1 MSALAVREL
10 MLHPTAEA
18 EAIPR
23 PEYPQPQFQ
32 REQWLNLNGY
42 WEFEFDDE
50 NVGLED
56 NWANGGR
63 DFSQMILV
71 PFCFESPKSGIGDSS
86 FHPYIWYRRRFLVPE
101 GWDSGRVLLNFGA
114 VDYRATVWVN
124 GRLCGEH
131 EGGHTPFKFD
141 VTTFLRPGPNSITV
155 RVEDPPQDRYI
166 PRGKQHWKDQP
177 ESIFYTRT
185 TGIWQTVWLEAV
197 GKSYLEKVR
206 IDTTIDGA
214 VTFDAKI
221 GKSGSDLQLYATISF
236 DGQVLATAM
245 SRVEGSQATGAA
257 FIRDPHWWSP
267 RDPALYDV
275 TFELT
280 RGNRV
285 VDRVHSYFGFRQVS
299 TQDGKVL
306 LNGEPIFLKMVLD
319 QGYWPESTIT
329 PPSDEAIRY
338 DIEIAK
344 AMGFNGVRKHQKIED
359 PRFLYWADKMGLL
372 VSAEMANAYMFDGE
386 SVSRLTREWIDA
398 IGRDYNHPSIIIWV
412 PLNESWGVPNVRDV
426 RQQAHMKAM
435 YMLTKSLD
443 STRLVID
450 NDGWEHTNCTDLFAI
465 HDYSRT
471 GDVFYER
478 FQPVQEGKI
487 PVPFQGKMF
496 LAPGFDYNGAP
507 IFLSEFGGISY
518 VPKGTEVPE
527 NSWGYEGMEHSEA
540 DTLDRMRGL
549 YEAVAKLPKIIGI
562 CYTQLTDV
570 EQEVNGLLTYDRRP
584 KFDPHAIQ
592 TINHLLR

>member
-1 MSALAVREL
+1 MSALAIQEL
-10 MLHPTAEA
+10 PLRSRHLE

-32 REQWLNLNGY
+32 REEWLNLNGS
-42 WEFEFDDE
+42 WEFEFDDDNIGIE
-50 NVGLED
+50 NY
-56 NWANGGR
+56 WANGAK
-63 DFSQMILV
+63 DFSQSILV
-71 PFCFESPKSGIGDSS
+71 PFCFESPRSGIADPG
-86 FHPYIWYRRRFLVPE
+86 FHPYVWYRRVFLLPDE
-101 GWDSGRVLLNFGA
+101 WKGRRILLHFGA
-114 VDYRATVWVN
+114 VDYRATVWAN

-141 VTTFLRPGPNSITV
+141 VTPFVHPGPNHIIV

-166 PRGKQHWKDQP
+166 PRGKQHWCQNS

-185 TGIWQTVWLEAV
+185 TGIWQTVWIEPA
-197 GKSYLEKVR
+197 GESYLDKVR
-206 IDTTIDGA
+206 IDTTIDGG

-221 GKSGSDLQLYATISF
+221 GKGAPDLHLHATISF
-236 DGQVLATAM
+236 EGQVIATAM
-245 SRVEGSQATGAA
+245 SRVEGSQATAAA

-267 RDPALYDV
+267 KTPKLYDV
-275 TFELT
+275 SFELT
-280 RGNRV
+280 RGNRTL
-285 VDRVHSYFGFRQVS
+285 DRVHSYFGFRQVS
-299 TQDGKVL
+299 TQDGKVV
-306 LNGEPIFLKMVLD
+306 LNGEPVFLKMVLD
-319 QGYWPESTIT
+319 QGYWPDSTIT
-329 PPSDEAIRY
+329 PPSDDAIRY
-338 DIEIAK
+338 DIEMVK

-359 PRFLYWADKMGLL
+359 PRFLYWADRLGLL

-398 IGRDYNHPSIIIWV
+398 VGRDYNHPSIIIWA
-412 PLNESWGVPNVRDV
+412 PLNESWGVPNVRDA

-450 NDGWEHTNCTDLFAI
+450 NEGWEHTDCTDLFAV

-471 GDVFYER
+471 GELFHDR
-478 FQPVQEGKI
+478 FASVQEGKI

-496 LAPGFDYNGAP
+496 LAPGYDYNGSP

-518 VPKGTEVPE
+518 VPPDTRVPE
-527 NSWGYEGMEHSEA
+527 NSWGYEGIERSET
-540 DTLDRMRGL
+540 DTLERIRGI
-549 YEAVAKLPKIIGI
+549 YEAIAKLPKIIGV

-584 KFDPHAIQ
+584 KFDVHAIQ
-592 TINHLLR
+592 AINKLLQ